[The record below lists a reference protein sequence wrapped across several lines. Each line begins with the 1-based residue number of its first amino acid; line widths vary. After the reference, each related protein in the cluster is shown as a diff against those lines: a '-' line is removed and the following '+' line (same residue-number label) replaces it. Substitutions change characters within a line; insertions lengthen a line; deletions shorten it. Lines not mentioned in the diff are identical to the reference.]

1 MAFTIASQITFEEEI
16 KKSRFQAIAA
26 PVENE
31 QQVKEFLEYNKDIST
46 THQCWAW
53 KIGHNVRFNDDGEP
67 SGTAG
72 RPILA
77 TIEGNDLT
85 NIIVMVNRWYG
96 GIKLGTGGLVRAY
109 GGCAGQCLL
118 LAERIELIAKKKTA
132 LMLLNRN
139 FGAGKLEVNARLSTG
154 SLKEDMIE
162 IGDSSIAARDEQRL
176 ARFNELKR
184 KRETLERKVERI
196 KEKENNKKVVEPEKP
211 KVIVENNNR
220 KSLVDQFSYQ
230 IKSERGF

>member
-1 MAFTIASQITFEEEI
+1 MVYTLVSETIFEEDI

-31 QQVKEFLEYNKDIST
+31 QQVKMFLEKHLDLTT

-85 NIIVMVNRWYG
+85 NAIVLVNRWYG

-118 LAERIELIAKKKTA
+118 LAEKIELIEKKKIY
-132 LMLLNRN
+132 
-139 FGAGKLEVNARLSTG
+139 F
-154 SLKEDMIE
+154 
-162 IGDSSIAARDEQRL
+162 QC
-176 ARFNELKR
+176 
-184 KRETLERKVERI
+184 
-196 KEKENNKKVVEPEKP
+196 
-211 KVIVENNNR
+211 
-220 KSLVDQFSYQ
+220 QFSEWSIFQYELNTQDIEYTEQYTADGVEVEALLQ
-230 IKSERGF
+230 IHQIDPLKLKIQDVTRGREQLKLLEDVDD

>member
-1 MAFTIASQITFEEEI
+1 MVYTLVSETIFEEDI

-31 QQVKEFLEYNKDIST
+31 QQVKMFLEKNLDLTT

-53 KIGHNVRFNDDGEP
+53 KIGHHVRFNDDGEP

-85 NIIVMVNRWYG
+85 NVIVLVNRWYG

-118 LAERIELIAKKKTA
+118 LAEKIELIEKKKIY
-132 LMLLNRN
+132 
-139 FGAGKLEVNARLSTG
+139 F
-154 SLKEDMIE
+154 
-162 IGDSSIAARDEQRL
+162 QC
-176 ARFNELKR
+176 
-184 KRETLERKVERI
+184 
-196 KEKENNKKVVEPEKP
+196 
-211 KVIVENNNR
+211 
-220 KSLVDQFSYQ
+220 QFSEWSIFQYELNTQGIEYTEQYTADGVEVEALLQ
-230 IKSERGF
+230 IHQIDPLKLKIQDVTRGREQLKLLEDADD

>member
-1 MAFTIASQITFEEEI
+1 MPFTIASQVSFEEDI
-16 KKSRFQAIAA
+16 KKSRFQAIAV

-31 QQVKEFLEYNKDIST
+31 QAVKDFLETHKDLTT

-77 TIEGNDLT
+77 TIEGNELT
-85 NIIVMVNRWYG
+85 NILVLVNRWYG

-118 LAERIELIAKKKTA
+118 LAEKIELIEKKKVSFACQFNEWSIFQYELNQQQIEFKQDYTA
-132 LMLLNRN
+132 TGVQVEALL
-139 FGAGKLEVNARLSTG
+139 KIHQIEPL
-154 SLKEDMIE
+154 SLKIQDVTR
-162 IGDSSIAARDEQRL
+162 GREQ
-176 ARFNELKR
+176 LK
-184 KRETLERKVERI
+184 
-196 KEKENNKKVVEPEKP
+196 
-211 KVIVENNNR
+211 IVE
-220 KSLVDQFSYQ
+220 
-230 IKSERGF
+230 EP

>member
-1 MAFTIASQITFEEEI
+1 MPFTIASQISFEEDI
-16 KKSRFQAIAA
+16 KKSRFQAIAV

-31 QQVKEFLEYNKDIST
+31 QAVKNFLETHKDLTT

-77 TIEGNDLT
+77 TIEGNELT
-85 NIIVMVNRWYG
+85 NILVLVNRWYG

-118 LAERIELIAKKKTA
+118 LAEKIELIEKKKVSFACQFNEWSIFQYELNQQQIEFKQDYTA
-132 LMLLNRN
+132 TGVQVEALLQIHQIEP
-139 FGAGKLEVNARLSTG
+139 L
-154 SLKEDMIE
+154 SLKIQDVTR
-162 IGDSSIAARDEQRL
+162 GREQ
-176 ARFNELKR
+176 LK
-184 KRETLERKVERI
+184 
-196 KEKENNKKVVEPEKP
+196 
-211 KVIVENNNR
+211 IVEEPQN
-220 KSLVDQFSYQ
+220 D
-230 IKSERGF
+230 

>member
-26 PVENE
+26 SVENE

-118 LAERIELIAKKKTA
+118 LAERIELIAKKTIHFSCHFSEWAIFQYELTQQQIEYLETYTA
-132 LMLLNRN
+132 T
-139 FGAGKLEVNARLSTG
+139 GVDIEARLQIHQIEPLA
-154 SLKEDMIE
+154 LKL
-162 IGDSSIAARDEQRL
+162 RDVTRGRE
-176 ARFNELKR
+176 ELKI
-184 KRETLERKVERI
+184 EEELT
-196 KEKENNKKVVEPEKP
+196 
-211 KVIVENNNR
+211 
-220 KSLVDQFSYQ
+220 DD
-230 IKSERGF
+230 

>member
-1 MAFTIASQITFEEEI
+1 MVYTLVSETIFEEDI

-26 PVENE
+26 SVENE
-31 QQVKEFLEYNKDIST
+31 QQVKIFLEKHLDLTT

-85 NIIVMVNRWYG
+85 NTIVLVNRWYG

-109 GGCAGQCLL
+109 GGCSGQCLL
-118 LAERIELIAKKKTA
+118 LAEKIELIEKKKIYFQCHFSEWSIFQYELNTQDIEYKEQYTA
-132 LMLLNRN
+132 DGVEVEALLQIHQIVPL
-139 FGAGKLEVNARLSTG
+139 KLKVQDVTRGREQ
-154 SLKEDMIE
+154 LKLLEDI
-162 IGDSSIAARDEQRL
+162 DE
-176 ARFNELKR
+176 
-184 KRETLERKVERI
+184 
-196 KEKENNKKVVEPEKP
+196 
-211 KVIVENNNR
+211 
-220 KSLVDQFSYQ
+220 
-230 IKSERGF
+230 

>member
-1 MAFTIASQITFEEEI
+1 MTFTLATETAYEEEI

-31 QQVKEFLEYNKDIST
+31 QQVKEFLEKHLGVST

-53 KIGHNVRFNDDGEP
+53 KIGHNLRFNDDGEP

-77 TIEGNDLT
+77 TIEGNELT
-85 NIIVMVNRWYG
+85 NTIVLVNRWYG

-118 LAERIELIAKKKTA
+118 LAEKIEQIEKKA
-132 LMLLNRN
+132 VY
-139 FGAGKLEVNARLSTG
+139 F
-154 SLKEDMIE
+154 
-162 IGDSSIAARDEQRL
+162 QCQ
-176 ARFNELKR
+176 FNEWAIFQYELNSQHIEYTEQYTAQGVSVEAMLQIHQIAPLKLKIQDVTR
-184 KRETLERKVERI
+184 GREQLKVLE
-196 KEKENNKKVVEPEKP
+196 ENNA
-211 KVIVENNNR
+211 
-220 KSLVDQFSYQ
+220 
-230 IKSERGF
+230 

>member
-1 MAFTIASQITFEEEI
+1 MSPFESYTSMPFTLASETLFEEEI

-31 QQVKEFLEYNKDIST
+31 LDVKAFLEKHKDIST

-53 KIGHNVRFNDDGEP
+53 KIGHNLRFNDDGEP

-77 TIEGNDLT
+77 TIEGNDL
-85 NIIVMVNRWYG
+85 NKVIVLVNRWYG

-118 LAERIELIAKKKTA
+118 LAEKIALIEKC
-132 LMLLNRN
+132 
-139 FGAGKLEVNARLSTG
+139 EVVFDCL
-154 SLKEDMIE
+154 
-162 IGDSSIAARDEQRL
+162 
-176 ARFNELKR
+176 FNEWSIFQYELKLNDIEYREDYTAEGVHIQAKLQIHQMEALGLKVQDITRGRVQLKR
-184 KRETLERKVERI
+184 VEI
-196 KEKENNKKVVEPEKP
+196 EH
-211 KVIVENNNR
+211 
-220 KSLVDQFSYQ
+220 D
-230 IKSERGF
+230 

>member
-1 MAFTIASQITFEEEI
+1 MVYTLVSETIFEEEI

-31 QQVKEFLEYNKDIST
+31 QQVKMFLEKHLDLTT

-85 NIIVMVNRWYG
+85 NAIVLVNRWYG

-118 LAERIELIAKKKTA
+118 LAEKIELIEKKKIY
-132 LMLLNRN
+132 
-139 FGAGKLEVNARLSTG
+139 F
-154 SLKEDMIE
+154 
-162 IGDSSIAARDEQRL
+162 QC
-176 ARFNELKR
+176 
-184 KRETLERKVERI
+184 
-196 KEKENNKKVVEPEKP
+196 
-211 KVIVENNNR
+211 
-220 KSLVDQFSYQ
+220 QFSEWSIFQYELNTQGIEYTEQYTADGVEVEALLQ
-230 IKSERGF
+230 IHQIDPLKLKIQDVTRGREQLKLLEDADD

>member
-1 MAFTIASQITFEEEI
+1 MVYTLASETIFEEEI

-31 QQVKEFLEYNKDIST
+31 QQVKIFLEKYLDLTT

-85 NIIVMVNRWYG
+85 NVIVLVNRWYG

-118 LAERIELIAKKKTA
+118 LAEKIELIEKKKIY
-132 LMLLNRN
+132 
-139 FGAGKLEVNARLSTG
+139 F
-154 SLKEDMIE
+154 
-162 IGDSSIAARDEQRL
+162 QC
-176 ARFNELKR
+176 
-184 KRETLERKVERI
+184 
-196 KEKENNKKVVEPEKP
+196 
-211 KVIVENNNR
+211 
-220 KSLVDQFSYQ
+220 QFSEWSIFQYELNTQDIEYTEQYTAEGVEVEALLQ
-230 IKSERGF
+230 IHQIDPLKLKIQDVTRGREQLKLLEDADD

>member
-1 MAFTIASQITFEEEI
+1 MPFTIASSVTFEEDI

-26 PVENE
+26 VVENE
-31 QQVKEFLEYNKDIST
+31 QQVKTFLEESKDLST

-53 KIGHNVRFNDDGEP
+53 KIGHHVRFNDDGEP

-85 NIIVMVNRWYG
+85 NIIVLVNRWYG

-118 LAERIELIAKKKTA
+118 LAEKIELIEKKQI
-132 LMLLNRN
+132 R
-139 FGAGKLEVNARLSTG
+139 FSCW
-154 SLKEDMIE
+154 
-162 IGDSSIAARDEQRL
+162 
-176 ARFNELKR
+176 FNEWAIIQYELMQQQIEYQENYTETGVVVDARVQVHQIEPLKLKLQDVTR
-184 KRETLERKVERI
+184 GREQLR
-196 KEKENNKKVVEPEKP
+196 
-211 KVIVENNNR
+211 
-220 KSLVDQFSYQ
+220 LVDEEQD
-230 IKSERGF
+230 KNE